1 MTKSFLTIYEYSC
14 IYVYT
19 YTEK

>member
-19 YTEK
+19 YMEK